1 MSHTINL
8 KDELNSIN
16 KPWSPV
22 DLLHA
27 NDQVIRMALIEG
39 EYHWHKHAN
48 EDEVFYVIKGQVI
61 IQLKDQPDIFLNEGE
76 MAVVPKGAEHCPT
89 SPGPSYIL
97 MIEPSVLNSR
107 GD

>member
-1 MSHTINL
+1 MSHIINL
-8 KDELNSIN
+8 KDKLHSIN

-39 EYHWHKHAN
+39 EYHWHKHVN

-61 IQLKDQPDIFLNEGE
+61 IQLKDQPDIFLKEGE
-76 MAVVPKGAEHCPT
+76 MAVVPKGAEHCPI
-89 SPGPSYIL
+89 SPCPSYIL
-97 MIEPSVLNSR
+97 MIEPSVLKSK